1 MLNSSS
7 VIAQKSIKV
16 ENKPFSYDK
25 LLSNIKQHKYDTTAD
40 YCLIFQIDSY
50 IEQHNGNN
58 ASKFEILT
66 DLNIKS
72 GYSKLNIGDD
82 YYIGVKELPVDA
94 FERENGIFYASM
106 RRIKGESNPLLH
118 IYPKVL
124 NKKEKIVRFSARVF
138 NLDTSTVSFV
148 FDNKKLEYQRQSK
161 DYYLFA
167 NSLVNANLGIK
178 LDFDNTF
185 IASIKKYYQHYK
197 NDSLKIVDI
206 HRMIRDN
213 INYIEDTKE
222 SDNSKAPLLTML
234 DRAGDCE
241 DSSLLICALGTI
253 LTKKYF
259 FYVET
264 NDHAVAAFSDSPK
277 GEIEKL
283 IFCDATGRN
292 LKLGYKT
299 IENNEIISITPYK

>member
-1 MLNSSS
+1 MLYNSS
-7 VIAQKSIKV
+7 VIAQKSIKG
-16 ENKPFSYDK
+16 EKTPFSYEK
-25 LLSNIKQHKYDTTAD
+25 FLSNIKQHKYDTIVD
-40 YCLIFQIDSY
+40 YCLIFQIDNY

-72 GYSKLNIGDD
+72 GYSKLSIGDD
-82 YYIGVKELPVDA
+82 YYIGVKELPVAA
-94 FERENGIFYASM
+94 FELLDGIFYPSI
-106 RRIKGESNPLLH
+106 RIMKGEKSTLLD
-118 IYPKVL
+118 IYPKVV
-124 NKKEKIVRFSARVF
+124 NKKERIVKFTPRIF

-148 FDNKKLEYQRQSK
+148 FDNKKLEYQRQSR

-197 NDSLKIVDI
+197 NDSLRIVDI

-213 INYIEDTKE
+213 INYTADLIE
-222 SDNSKAPLLTML
+222 SDNNKSPLLTML
-234 DRAGDCE
+234 DPKGDCE
-241 DSSLLICALGTI
+241 DYALLICALGTI

-259 FYVET
+259 FLIET
-264 NDHAVAAFSDSPK
+264 KTHVVAAFSDSPK

-283 IFCDATGRN
+283 TFCDATN
-292 LKLGYKT
+292 KSFKLGYKSFK
-299 IENNEIISITPYK
+299 ISDIVSMKPYI